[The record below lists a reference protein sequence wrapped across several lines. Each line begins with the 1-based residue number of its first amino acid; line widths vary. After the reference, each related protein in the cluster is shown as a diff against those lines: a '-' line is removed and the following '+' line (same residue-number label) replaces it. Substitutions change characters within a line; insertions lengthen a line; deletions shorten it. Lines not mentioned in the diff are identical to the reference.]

1 MPDKA
6 IHQCECPNCLRAE
19 DHPDKR
25 LHQQINLLVSRLD
38 EQQRRW
44 YVALEARRLGH
55 GGIELMAKIT
65 GLSVPTIRR
74 GQQELDANLTDRPTE
89 RVRRPGGGR
98 KPVEKNNSPLKRP

>member
-6 IHQCECPNCLRAE
+6 IHQCQCPNCLGAE

-44 YVALEARRLGH
+44 YVALEAGRLGH
-55 GGIELMAKIT
+55 GGIELMSKVS

-74 GQQELDANLTDRPTE
+74 GQQELDNDLADRPLE
-89 RVRRPGGGR
+89 RVRQPGGGR
-98 KPVEKNNSPLKRP
+98 KPVEKNNLPLKRP

>member
-1 MPDKA
+1 MAEKS
-6 IHQCECPNCLRAE
+6 IHQCECVNCRQAE

-25 LHQQINLLVSRLD
+25 FHQQMNLLVSRLD

-55 GGIELMAKIT
+55 GGIELMSQIT

-74 GQQELDANLTDRPTE
+74 GQHELDDDLAERPIE
-89 RVRRPGGGR
+89 RVRQPGGGR
-98 KPVEKNNSPLKRP
+98 QPVEKNSRPWKRL

>member
-1 MPDKA
+1 MAEKS
-6 IHQCECPNCLRAE
+6 IHQCECTNCQGAE

-25 LHQQINLLVSRLD
+25 LHRQMNLLVSRLD

-44 YVALEARRLGH
+44 YVAFEAHRLGH

-74 GQQELDANLTDRPTE
+74 GQQELASDLAERPTE
-89 RVRRPGGGR
+89 RVRQVGGGR
-98 KPVEKNNSPLKRP
+98 KPVEKNK